1 MRSRFVTR
9 TAVAM
14 LAMLAM
20 LGATVPIV
28 AAAVA
33 AATSCG
39 DTLPAKGRQ
48 RAEGIDYTVVF
59 TPSRWPIP
67 VGQHFSVH
75 LEVCPAT
82 GKPLPTALHIDAE
95 MPQHKHGMNY
105 RASVKSL
112 GKGQFQAEGLMFH
125 MPGQWRFNL
134 ALNTTPA
141 PTRLHRDVDVQ

>member
-1 MRSRFVTR
+1 MMCSVSFIGM
-9 TAVAM
+9 AVAM
-14 LAMLAM
+14 LAV
-20 LGATVPIV
+20 LGAKISV
-28 AAAVA
+28 ATAATP

-48 RAEGIDYTVVF
+48 LAPGPDYTVAF

-67 VGQHFSVH
+67 VGQHFGVR
-75 LEVCPAT
+75 LEVCPAA

-134 ALNTTPA
+134 ELNTAPA